1 MTRQQGFTLLELL
14 VAMAIFAIIGLAAT
28 GGLNA
33 VIDQSLAA
41 KNSLTELNDLQR
53 AMRFLT
59 TDLYQLHPRI
69 VRDELGRGDEPAL
82 LANGQDDYLI
92 RFSRE
97 GWRNPAGLPRSTIQ
111 RVQYRLE
118 EETLIREQW
127 PVLDRTL
134 ASEPTALEL
143 LEGVTELEF
152 EFLDYSDQWQIQWPP
167 VTPGG
172 ATEVWPRAIRINLT
186 LKNNGKLQR
195 LIEVAG

>member
-172 ATEVWPRAIRINLT
+172 ANEVWPRAIRINLT

>member
-97 GWRNPAGLPRSTIQ
+97 CWRNPAGLPRSTIQ

-134 ASEPTALEL
+134 ASEQTALEL

-172 ATEVWPRAIRINLT
+172 ANEVWPRAIRINLT

>member
-134 ASEPTALEL
+134 ASEQTALEL

-172 ATEVWPRAIRINLT
+172 ANEVWPRAIRINLT

>member
-1 MTRQQGFTLLELL
+1 MNRQWGFTLLELL

-33 VIDQSLAA
+33 VIDQSAAA
-41 KNSLTELNDLQR
+41 KRSLGELNDLQGT
-53 AMRFLT
+53 MRFLT
-59 TDLYQLHPRI
+59 TDLYALHPRS

-82 LANGQDDYLI
+82 IADGQDNYII

-111 RVQYRLE
+111 RVQYRLD
-118 EETLIREQW
+118 EETLIREHW

-134 ASEPTALEL
+134 ANEPVALEL
-143 LEGVTELEF
+143 MEGVTELEF
-152 EFLDYSDQWQIQWPP
+152 EYLDYSDQWQAQWPP
-167 VTPGG
+167 VQPGG
-172 ATEVWPRAIRINLT
+172 ATELWPRAVRINLT
-186 LKNNGKLQR
+186 LKNTGKLQR